1 MTCDGCKGA
10 ITRIL
15 TKTEGVKSIDADVAA
30 KKVIV
35 TGTAPES
42 LITEKLQKWSA
53 SSGKEVKFVKQL

>member
-15 TKTEGVKSIDADVAA
+15 TKTEGVTSIDADVAA

-35 TGTAPES
+35 KGTAPES
-42 LITEKLQKWSA
+42 LVTEKLTKWSQ
-53 SSGKEVKFVKQL
+53 SSGKEVRFVKVL